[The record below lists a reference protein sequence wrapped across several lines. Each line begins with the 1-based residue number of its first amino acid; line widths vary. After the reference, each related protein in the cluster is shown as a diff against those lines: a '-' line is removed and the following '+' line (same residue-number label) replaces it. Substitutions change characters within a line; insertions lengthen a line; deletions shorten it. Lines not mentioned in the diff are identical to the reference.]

1 MNTLVTPLQ
10 VLKLAFGEGEYLPPE
25 IIAEADIAGAE
36 QRHIV
41 PVVGR
46 ALYEKLLAGSYPD
59 FRTEYLASPA
69 ALFTRPSSSRG
80 STSAPGSAARRLRNP
95 PMPSRPGT
103 RPADTCGAPCWPR
116 PARCCTAPRSTF
128 AHTGMNSRNTI
139 PKTTSSTAVRPMEA
153 LFRFV
158 SGVAAGIAA
167 LFAPIGPLA
176 ATTVVFIGV
185 DFLSGVAA
193 DRAAALREGR
203 AWYFE
208 SCKAWRTVLKLALA
222 LTAISMAWLIDSC
235 VLDFMRLNLARL
247 LTGFTCGVELWSFL
261 ENAAQLSDTSLFRW
275 LRRYVHRRIRK
286 EAGDE

>member
-69 ALFTRPSSSRG
+69 ALFTRAVLQPRLDVRTG
-80 STSAPGSAARRLRNP
+80 QCGTTAPKSAYAQPAGDTARRHLR
-95 PMPSRPGT
+95 R
-103 RPADTCGAPCWPR
+103 ALLAQ
-116 PARCCTAPRSTF
+116 ARTLL
-128 AHTGMNSRNTI
+128 H
-139 PKTTSSTAVRPMEA
+139 
-153 LFRFV
+153 
-158 SGVAAGIAA
+158 
-167 LFAPIGPLA
+167 
-176 ATTVVFIGV
+176 
-185 DFLSGVAA
+185 
-193 DRAAALREGR
+193 RAAEHLRAHRDEFPEYDPENDIFNRCTTDGG
-203 AWYFE
+203 
-208 SCKAWRTVLKLALA
+208 KAWRTVLKLALA

-261 ENAAQLSDTSLFRW
+261 ENAAQLSDAPLFRW

>member
-59 FRTEYLASPA
+59 FRTEYLASPE
-69 ALFTRPSSSRG
+69 ALFTRAVLQPRLDVRTG
-80 STSAPGSAARRLRNP
+80 QCGTTAPKSAYAQPAGDTARRHLR
-95 PMPSRPGT
+95 R
-103 RPADTCGAPCWPR
+103 ALLAQ
-116 PARCCTAPRSTF
+116 ARMLL
-128 AHTGMNSRNTI
+128 H
-139 PKTTSSTAVRPMEA
+139 
-153 LFRFV
+153 
-158 SGVAAGIAA
+158 
-167 LFAPIGPLA
+167 
-176 ATTVVFIGV
+176 
-185 DFLSGVAA
+185 
-193 DRAAALREGR
+193 RAAALREGR

-261 ENAAQLSDTSLFRW
+261 ENAAQLSDAPLFRW